1 LGPSFAPEQ
10 TSKISVHGSKIG
22 VKCEATSSTSTSI
35 TTACHTDQVPH
46 GPNLLAISVA
56 LLNYSKT
63 TVANA
68 PQFFLPLPTLLHD
81 ISPGQIFQ
89 AHAYDKP
96 SGSKT
101 GVHLCI

>member
-22 VKCEATSSTSTSI
+22 VKCETTSSTSTSI

-56 LLNYSKT
+56 LLNSSKT
-63 TVANA
+63 TVTNA
-68 PQFFLPLPTLLHD
+68 PHFFLQLPTLLQD
-81 ISPGQIFQ
+81 ISPVQIFQ
-89 AHAYDKP
+89 AHANDKP

-101 GVHLCI
+101 GMHLCI